1 MKIDKFEGDY
11 AFLSNFYPV
20 EVRYKGILFPSS
32 ENAYQAAK
40 LGLGDLEGWKQFENI
55 SASQS
60 KKLGKKLKIREDWES
75 VKLGIM
81 EEILAIKFSKPIL
94 KQLLLGTGDA
104 ELIEG
109 NWWHDTYWGVGKNHL
124 GILLMNLRNKIRLE
138 EKLS

>member
-1 MKIDKFEGDY
+1 M
-11 AFLSNFYPV
+11 SNFHKAPV
-20 EVRYKGILFPSS
+20 YYEGILYPST

-109 NWWHDTYWGVGKNHL
+109 NWWHDTYWGVCEGVGKNHL